1 MSEIFEVIFGAYT
14 GVQIFGYIWFLLI
27 GYAIYGLN
35 ETTSRDKLS
44 TKTPRKWK
52 WKFWVK
58 DNWRRYLFTLL
69 STYVFF
75 RFYIEF
81 VGHELTNFE
90 ALMMGLIGDGIG
102 ATAKNRIAMVKANRE
117 KLMEAERI
125 IEANNEEIG

>member
-1 MSEIFEVIFGAYT
+1 MNEIFQVIFGNYT
-14 GVQIFGYIWFLLI
+14 GIQIFGYVWFLLI